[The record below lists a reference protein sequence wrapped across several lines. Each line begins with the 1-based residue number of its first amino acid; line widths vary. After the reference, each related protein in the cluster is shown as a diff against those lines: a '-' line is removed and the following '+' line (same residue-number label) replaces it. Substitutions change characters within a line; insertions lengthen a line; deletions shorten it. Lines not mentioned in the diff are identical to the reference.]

1 MQNSKETKV
10 VRYSGFEEKQS
21 IQWDDEGQPL
31 FSSAC
36 YICENINLDIC
47 MADHIARAVIVTSAA
62 GKLRFRYSG
71 PSFSIDRAFTPRGST
86 TDSQKRIIKTDSDN
100 DLTHITDQ
108 DGNFLI
114 YIDNCDL
121 KRPSVY
127 V

>member
-1 MQNSKETKV
+1 MHF
-10 VRYSGFEEKQS
+10 SGIEEKQC

-36 YICENINLDIC
+36 YICENRNLDVC
-47 MADHIARAVIVTSAA
+47 VADHIAGAVIITSAA

-71 PSFSIDRAFTPRGST
+71 PSFSIDRAFTPRDIT
-86 TDSQKRIIKTDSDN
+86 TDSQKRIITADSDN
-100 DLTHITDQ
+100 DLIHIIDR
-108 DGNFLI
+108 DGNFRV